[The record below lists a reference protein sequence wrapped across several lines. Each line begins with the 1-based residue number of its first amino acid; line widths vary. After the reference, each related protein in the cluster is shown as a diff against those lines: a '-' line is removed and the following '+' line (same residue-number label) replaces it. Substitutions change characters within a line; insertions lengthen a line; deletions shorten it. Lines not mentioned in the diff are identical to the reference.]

1 MSNINKSDD
10 TFDKKFN
17 SLVARKNIFAAI
29 SKYSIEEYFGN
40 VSQKE
45 VRNLINSNDDS
56 DTIPI
61 NQTVNSKG
69 AKIEYDSIADVSLPK
84 DLQTEDFKE
93 IGIRINLEMQRN
105 SSPVYNLHKREV
117 YYVSRMIDDMLESTA
132 NPKEY
137 DKIKPVYGI
146 WIILTKNDKL
156 KDNVV
161 KYNLSSNDYM
171 SKFDKNGQISY
182 INIYKIYIDSRYAEK
197 EVSDLA
203 PDIVKLI
210 YGLFKNNKGLL
221 ENLEIEYNKS
231 DEERIDSMVEERSL
245 IYEDGFADGESEGK
259 AEGFFIAYLQNEVS
273 QTDIMWILN
282 ITKEEFD
289 TLVDKYKDF

>member
-1 MSNINKSDD
+1 MKNNSKSDD

-105 SSPVYNLHKREV
+105 SSPGYNLHKREV
-117 YYVSRMIDDMLESTA
+117 YYASRMIDDMLESTS
-132 NPKEY
+132 NSKEY
-137 DKIKPVYGI
+137 DKIKPVYSI
-146 WIILTKNDKL
+146 WIILTKNEKL
-156 KDNVV
+156 KDTVV

-171 SKFDKNGQISY
+171 AKFDKNGQVSY

-210 YGLFKNNKGLL
+210 YGLFKNNKVLL
-221 ENLEIEYNKS
+221 KDLEIEYNKN
-231 DEERIDSMVEERSL
+231 DEERIGSMVEERSL
-245 IYEDGFADGESEGK
+245 IYEDGFADGETKSLIRGFKKGYISKDAVVELLDITDERFEVLLKEYSEK
-259 AEGFFIAYLQNEVS
+259 KNNQ
-273 QTDIMWILN
+273 
-282 ITKEEFD
+282 
-289 TLVDKYKDF
+289 

>member
-1 MSNINKSDD
+1 MKNNSKSDD

-105 SSPVYNLHKREV
+105 SSPGYNLHKREV
-117 YYVSRMIDDMLESTA
+117 YYASRMIDDMLEST
-132 NPKEY
+132 
-137 DKIKPVYGI
+137 
-146 WIILTKNDKL
+146 
-156 KDNVV
+156 
-161 KYNLSSNDYM
+161 SN
-171 SKFDKNGQISY
+171 SK
-182 INIYKIYIDSRYAEK
+182 
-197 EVSDLA
+197 
-203 PDIVKLI
+203 
-210 YGLFKNNKGLL
+210 
-221 ENLEIEYNKS
+221 
-231 DEERIDSMVEERSL
+231 
-245 IYEDGFADGESEGK
+245 
-259 AEGFFIAYLQNEVS
+259 
-273 QTDIMWILN
+273 
-282 ITKEEFD
+282 
-289 TLVDKYKDF
+289 